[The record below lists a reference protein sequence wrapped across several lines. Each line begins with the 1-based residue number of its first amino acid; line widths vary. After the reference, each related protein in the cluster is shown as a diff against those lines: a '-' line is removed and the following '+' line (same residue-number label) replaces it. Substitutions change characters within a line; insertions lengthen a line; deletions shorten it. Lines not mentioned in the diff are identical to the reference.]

1 MPLHSPI
8 SLGFWAL
15 ETTLSLERKAA
26 AGMLVKIRVK
36 RLAVVEKRK
45 TLINP
50 SREDLPQL
58 WLGRLT

>member
-45 TLINP
+45 TLSILPEKICRNF
-50 SREDLPQL
+50 DL
-58 WLGRLT
+58 GG